1 MEAFDHIDTTLW
13 FFVFSNNSVC
23 VASRHNALIVREECH
38 CWHVFGLT
46 MLRGPV
52 VMALRASVCCH
63 HFLCI
68 HLKVVSAS
76 YKLGSDRFAYFCHLF
91 FFLPCNCRHRGSRG
105 AHRKATSL
113 NIAKL
118 PCRSWIGLFRILA
131 RLFVVYTMDVLG
143 VSLGLLVESTVR
155 LAAVKPCTMMLLD

>member
-1 MEAFDHIDTTLW
+1 MSLLARIWIDH
-13 FFVFSNNSVC
+13 
-23 VASRHNALIVREECH
+23 ASRTCGNGVTRFRLLPS
-38 CWHVFGLT
+38 F
-46 MLRGPV
+46 PV
-52 VMALRASVCCH
+52 HPFEGR
-63 HFLCI
+63 LCE
-68 HLKVVSAS
+68 LQAWKRSLCVLLSLV
-76 YKLGSDRFAYFCHLF
+76 